1 MNEVAGGVEQL
12 EAAVRHPGLE
22 QVDLLGAGDRVVAA
36 LDQTPTSR
44 SRSDRRSPWNDMK
57 S

>member
-12 EAAVRHPGLE
+12 EAAVRHLGLE

-36 LDQTPTSR
+36 LDQERGLSKPFQI
-44 SRSDRRSPWNDMK
+44 WQE
-57 S
+57 